1 MADKKQKILIVDDS
15 EMNRDILA
23 VMLGS
28 DYEILEAENGLE
40 AIEILQQGMTDIGL
54 ILLDI
59 MMPEMDGFDVLGF
72 MKRSHM
78 TEVIPVIM
86 ISSESSSSYIEKA
99 YEMGAADYISRPF
112 NALIVGRRVINT
124 LMLYAKQKR
133 LVQMVADQ
141 VYEREKNNDMMVN
154 ILSHIVEFRN
164 GESGQHVRHIHMM
177 TEILLQHLQK
187 RITKYQIT
195 QEDIVRIATAS
206 ALHDIGKISIPDTI
220 LNKPGKLTKEEYE
233 IVKTHSMAGAQMLD
247 ALPEYKDTP
256 FVKTAYEICRWHHER
271 YDGKGYPDGL
281 NGEEIP
287 ISAQI
292 VSVADVYDA
301 LTSERCYKKSF
312 SHEKAMEMILNGE
325 CGQFS
330 PLILECLQDSSQE
343 IQENL
348 CGNPTGKTSD
358 KQVYSVVEEILE
370 HKDIGESSYSGN
382 WMERNWEKAAFFNTW
397 SNELQFDYNSST
409 GMIYFSD
416 WGAALLGLTK
426 NNIDLG
432 KEKQLLEPCVDVEQ
446 VISRIKETCP
456 EKPEVTMDVE
466 LHRPD
471 GSFIYELRLRSLW
484 TKEETSTY
492 TGTIGVAKIK
502 SGKKMGGG
510 GKMNYRELDE
520 LVVQLK
526 KIFDVVRL
534 VDVDKTE
541 VVMPEQSHAC
551 YAVWNRQER
560 CENCISAR
568 VVAQRC
574 QLTKIEFVDSKIYLV
589 ISHYVEIDGK
599 GYALEMVTEIRDE
612 LLFGAYGRS
621 ELIEKIEQYNNK
633 IYRDP
638 LSGAFNR
645 RYYEE
650 QACHMVYMDGVAM
663 IDADDFKEINDKYG
677 HMVGDLALKAYTEGV
692 FSVIRS
698 TDILIR
704 YGGDE
709 FVLLINHVLKDVFI
723 DKLERICKA
732 VSAKKVEG
740 YPQIQLSVSI
750 GGVYKGGPVK
760 TAIVLADS
768 EMYKIK
774 KLKNSVSV
782 YEGGE

>member
-40 AIEILQQGMTDIGL
+40 AIEILQQGMTDIDL

-281 NGEEIP
+281 KGEEIP

-301 LTSERCYKKSF
+301 LTSERCFKKSF

-510 GKMNYRELDE
+510 QNEL
-520 LVVQLK
+520 
-526 KIFDVVRL
+526 
-534 VDVDKTE
+534 
-541 VVMPEQSHAC
+541 P
-551 YAVWNRQER
+551 
-560 CENCISAR
+560 
-568 VVAQRC
+568 
-574 QLTKIEFVDSKIYLV
+574 
-589 ISHYVEIDGK
+589 G
-599 GYALEMVTEIRDE
+599 IRRT
-612 LLFGAYGRS
+612 GRS
-621 ELIEKIEQYNNK
+621 VKK
-633 IYRDP
+633 
-638 LSGAFNR
+638 
-645 RYYEE
+645 
-650 QACHMVYMDGVAM
+650 
-663 IDADDFKEINDKYG
+663 
-677 HMVGDLALKAYTEGV
+677 
-692 FSVIRS
+692 
-698 TDILIR
+698 DI
-704 YGGDE
+704 
-709 FVLLINHVLKDVFI
+709 
-723 DKLERICKA
+723 
-732 VSAKKVEG
+732 
-740 YPQIQLSVSI
+740 
-750 GGVYKGGPVK
+750 
-760 TAIVLADS
+760 
-768 EMYKIK
+768 
-774 KLKNSVSV
+774 
-782 YEGGE
+782 

>member
-40 AIEILQQGMTDIGL
+40 AIEILQQGMTDIDL

-164 GESGQHVRHIHMM
+164 GESGQHVRNIHMM

-187 RITKYQIT
+187 RITKNQIT

-510 GKMNYRELDE
+510 
-520 LVVQLK
+520 
-526 KIFDVVRL
+526 
-534 VDVDKTE
+534 
-541 VVMPEQSHAC
+541 
-551 YAVWNRQER
+551 
-560 CENCISAR
+560 
-568 VVAQRC
+568 
-574 QLTKIEFVDSKIYLV
+574 
-589 ISHYVEIDGK
+589 
-599 GYALEMVTEIRDE
+599 
-612 LLFGAYGRS
+612 
-621 ELIEKIEQYNNK
+621 
-633 IYRDP
+633 
-638 LSGAFNR
+638 
-645 RYYEE
+645 
-650 QACHMVYMDGVAM
+650 
-663 IDADDFKEINDKYG
+663 
-677 HMVGDLALKAYTEGV
+677 
-692 FSVIRS
+692 
-698 TDILIR
+698 
-704 YGGDE
+704 
-709 FVLLINHVLKDVFI
+709 
-723 DKLERICKA
+723 
-732 VSAKKVEG
+732 AK
-740 YPQIQLSVSI
+740 
-750 GGVYKGGPVK
+750 
-760 TAIVLADS
+760 
-768 EMYKIK
+768 
-774 KLKNSVSV
+774 
-782 YEGGE
+782 